1 MENATDAM
9 ACVGANNGVAA
20 WLDRV
25 CNDVADLSVH
35 LVGAA
40 VLDRLHQAF
49 VSLLDEVDA
58 RLGHIAQEV
67 GLIQVSVEAI
77 VVGSHVQ
84 IDNISILQRSRVWNA
99 VADDLIDGRAAAP
112 WEVIIVPRRRI
123 RTLTDD
129 VVMHYFVNFFCCHS
143 NFNGSMSSIECF
155 SGDATCFPKFD
166 KVFIIDDRHFF
177 VG

>member
-58 RLGHIAQEV
+58 RLGHIA
-67 GLIQVSVEAI
+67 
-77 VVGSHVQ
+77 
-84 IDNISILQRSRVWNA
+84 
-99 VADDLIDGRAAAP
+99 
-112 WEVIIVPRRRI
+112 
-123 RTLTDD
+123 
-129 VVMHYFVNFFCCHS
+129 
-143 NFNGSMSSIECF
+143 
-155 SGDATCFPKFD
+155 
-166 KVFIIDDRHFF
+166 
-177 VG
+177 